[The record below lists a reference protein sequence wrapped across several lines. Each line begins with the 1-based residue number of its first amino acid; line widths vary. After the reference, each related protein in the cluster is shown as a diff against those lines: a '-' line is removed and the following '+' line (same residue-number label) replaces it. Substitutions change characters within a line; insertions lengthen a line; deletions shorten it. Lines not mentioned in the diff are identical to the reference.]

1 MPLNT
6 TIESI
11 DSSTIAAF
19 AALMVSIIGT
29 IIGPIVTT
37 MLTNRHQ
44 LKLRKL
50 DIRQKNIEAYEERR
64 FLAIN
69 TFIAKAGKCLAFQN
83 VESVTEFGEAFHCIY
98 QYVPTNLW
106 NDLDEFYAD
115 ITAQYWVNARIKY
128 PPITHKLAEILKE
141 TPQLPR

>member
-6 TIESI
+6 SIESI

-19 AALMVSIIGT
+19 TALIVSVAGT

-37 MLTNRHQ
+37 MLTNLHQ

-50 DIRQKNIEAYEERR
+50 DIRQKTIEAYEERR

-69 TFIAKAGKCLAFQN
+69 TFIAKSGKCLAFQSPAI
-83 VESVTEFGEAFHCIY
+83 VCEFGEVFHGIY
-98 QYVPTNLW
+98 QYVP
-106 NDLDEFYAD
+106 NDLWHNLDVFYSA
-115 ITAQYWVNARIKY
+115 ITSDCWDQAESIY
-128 PPITHKLAEILKE
+128 PQIIHKLAEILKE